1 MEDGVMVEATDKLED
16 NEIAFKLKKITLKKC
31 LSLFKSCDLCYYF
44 SPMELSCYNLSFF
57 SSLFKLPTID
67 VFFVDRDVLIS
78 NLMFNYQLSYICKIK
93 P

>member
-1 MEDGVMVEATDKLED
+1 MLQFV
-16 NEIAFKLKKITLKKC
+16 
-31 LSLFKSCDLCYYF
+31 
-44 SPMELSCYNLSFF
+44 FF